1 MPLHLIRHAAAGSR
15 ADWEGDDRERP
26 LSKRGTRQALAI
38 GEALADAG
46 IDLLL
51 TSSYLRCHQTLEPLA
66 EHLGLAIEVCE
77 ELTEGGYGPPAL
89 DALLEAAAG
98 GYTVAACSHGDVIP
112 ALVYAA
118 VRRGAELVGS
128 GSPGKGARYVCTL
141 VDGQIS
147 RIEHVPAPDRQD

>member
-77 ELTEGGYGPPAL
+77 ELTEGGDGPPAL

-112 ALVYAA
+112 AVIAQAL
-118 VRRGAELVGS
+118 GAGALLVGPP
-128 GSPGKGARYVCTL
+128 SPAKAARYEL
-141 VDGQIS
+141 DIEDGVIT
-147 RIEHVPAPDRQD
+147 RITHVPAPEVD